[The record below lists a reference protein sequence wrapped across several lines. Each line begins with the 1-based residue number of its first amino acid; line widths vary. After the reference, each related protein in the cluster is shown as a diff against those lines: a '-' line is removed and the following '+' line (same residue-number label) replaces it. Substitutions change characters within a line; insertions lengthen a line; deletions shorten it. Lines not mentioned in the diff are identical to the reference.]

1 MVVSRVV
8 LVSAVHVDQIVEGN
22 VMSKRWKSRG
32 EQLLRL
38 EERAAQYRRAGA
50 LIMKA
55 SFEPSL
61 AQAERDAALIRD
73 MASFDPIRHYGM
85 DNAQGALRSCVLC
98 KATARGKDVDH
109 KPDCLWRRAVE
120 AMNHRVP
127 IPSELPDTELLTG
140 PRL

>member
-1 MVVSRVV
+1 MSR
-8 LVSAVHVDQIVEGN
+8 
-22 VMSKRWKSRG
+22 RWKSRS
-32 EQLLRL
+32 EQLLEL

-61 AQAERDAALIRD
+61 AQAQRDAALIRD
-73 MASFDPIRHYGM
+73 MASFDPVRHYGM

-98 KATARGKDVDH
+98 KTTARGKDVDH
-109 KPDCLWRRAVE
+109 KPDCLWLRAVE
-120 AMNHRVP
+120 AMSNRVP
-127 IPSELPDTELLTG
+127 IPSELPETELLTG

>member
-1 MVVSRVV
+1 MSR
-8 LVSAVHVDQIVEGN
+8 
-22 VMSKRWKSRG
+22 RWKSRS
-32 EQLLRL
+32 EQLLEL

-85 DNAQGALRSCVLC
+85 DNAQGSLRSCVVC
-98 KATARGKDVDH
+98 NATARGTDVDH
-109 KPDCLWRRAVE
+109 KPGCLWLRAVE
-120 AMNHRVP
+120 ATNNRVD

-140 PRL
+140 PRRQ